1 MLCMQYTV
9 YVDSLYVNLL
19 VYMFDSTEYVRV
31 ACNQSG
37 VSQVVKV
44 ASLSSEDGN
53 LSMQNLKKGGQVLW
67 EENGR
72 TYDATILSE
81 LKDRKGDFSG
91 KKRPSKMEAQ
101 NKENFEHSGSDKAPQ
116 IGKIKKSVATHR
128 KLDEKKQE
136 SRLQLIQEEA
146 KKEVL
151 NTMHGHA
158 LQ

>member
-1 MLCMQYTV
+1 
-9 YVDSLYVNLL
+9 
-19 VYMFDSTEYVRV
+19 MFDSTEYVRV

-53 LSMQNLKKGGQVLW
+53 LSMQNLKIGGQVLW
-67 EENGR
+67 EENSR

-91 KKRPSKMEAQ
+91 KKRPSKMAQ
-101 NKENFEHSGSDKAPQ
+101 NEEKFEHSGNDKAPQ
-116 IGKIKKSVATHR
+116 IGKTKKSVATHR

-136 SRLQLIQEEA
+136 NRLQLIQEEA

-151 NTMHGHA
+151 NTTDMHYSSDIWGGGYKSRYVCTSSNN
-158 LQ
+158 